1 MSDYNDN
8 DDEYVIIKRV
18 YGYTDNVFNV
28 SVNFQT
34 IISYYSVN
42 QKWNDIVNVVEGSL
56 GDYIDFMLFLND
68 DY

>member
-18 YGYTDNVFNV
+18 YGYIDNVFNV

-56 GDYIDFMLFLND
+56 GDYIDFMSFLND

>member
-18 YGYTDNVFNV
+18 YSYTDNVFNV

-56 GDYIDFMLFLND
+56 GDYIDFMSFLND